1 MGRDFECDILTL
13 CFHRRPFLINDG
25 LTQTAFAEQSRKRR
39 QWIMDQ
45 CDGPIVLCAPNL
57 GPNQMYPWASCY
69 TPVYQDSYI
78 LFLTGINQLGIRIIL
93 DPRTNKHCIFLP
105 EYDQNKVFWDG
116 DFFAVNDSKT
126 ESFLRSLGFTN
137 IYPLRDF
144 NEIIRS
150 IGEESPNW
158 HLCLH
163 QQKTDTKKDES
174 NALRT
179 KLKRLF
185 GTSFKYTNIAN
196 QTWEQRFT
204 HQKPA
209 IECSIVAAEKTNT
222 AFCNALNQ
230 APIESETQL
239 CGTLIGELLKQT
251 PFGLSF
257 SPIIAGNERAAILH
271 YTNNSAPIHPSDLVL
286 MDFGLRWQSMCS
298 DVSRTI
304 PVNGQYTD
312 LQKRLVQLVLNTLEA
327 TITMVKE
334 GISFNDLN
342 EFAWDFLEQQLH
354 DDFIKKGGKVNRLY
368 KKQPHNIGHLLGI
381 QVHDGDSSRGYKS
394 KPLKPNS
401 IITIEPGLYG
411 TFEFNGETA
420 TYGIRVEDN
429 LLVTKNGC
437 QNLTSKIPKSISDI
451 EALLKR

>member
-1 MGRDFECDILTL
+1 M
-13 CFHRRPFLINDG
+13 
-25 LTQTAFAEQSRKRR
+25 
-39 QWIMDQ
+39 
-45 CDGPIVLCAPNL
+45 
-57 GPNQMYPWASCY
+57 
-69 TPVYQDSYI
+69 
-78 LFLTGINQLGIRIIL
+78 
-93 DPRTNKHCIFLP
+93 
-105 EYDQNKVFWDG
+105 FWDG
-116 DFFAVNDSKT
+116 DFFAANDNKT
-126 ESFLRSLGFTN
+126 ESFLHSLGFTDICSLN
-137 IYPLRDF
+137 AF
-144 NEIIRS
+144 NETIRS
-150 IGEESPNW
+150 IAEESPNW

-163 QQKTDTKKDES
+163 QQKTGIKKDES
-174 NALRT
+174 YAIKTR
-179 KLKRLF
+179 LKRRF
-185 GTSFKYTNIAN
+185 GTLFKYTNIAN

-204 HQKPA
+204 HQESA
-209 IECSIVAAEKTNT
+209 IDCCKIAAEKTNT
-222 AFCNALNQ
+222 AFCNALTQ
-230 APIESETQL
+230 APFQSETQL

-271 YTNNSAPIHPSDLVL
+271 YTNNSASLHPSDLVL

-327 TITMVKE
+327 TIATVKE
-334 GISFNDLN
+334 GVSFNDLN

-354 DDFIKKGGKVNRLY
+354 DDFIKKGGKIHRLY

-394 KPLKPNS
+394 KPLKSNS

-411 TFEFNGETA
+411 TFEFNGKTA
-420 TYGIRVEDN
+420 TYGIRIEDN

-451 EALLKR
+451 EALLKS